1 MESVLDILRN
11 NRYYGLK
18 MESKLSIKKLFSVEG
33 NTVLTA
39 DMGKGVTG

>member
-1 MESVLDILRN
+1 MDLRWKVN
-11 NRYYGLK
+11 FPK
-18 MESKLSIKKLFSVEG
+18 KKLFSVEG